1 MRYFDLHCDTPYEC
15 YRQKQPFLENTLA
28 VSAKRG
34 VYFEK
39 WKQVFAIFIRDDHP
53 TPYQLYQNILADF
66 QEKLAACPPCVT
78 PYFAVEGGAV
88 IEDDLTRIAA
98 LKRDGVRFFTL
109 TWNGQNRLAGGSLC
123 EQGLTEFGREAIA
136 CLNREGIC
144 TDLSHLNDRSFYAA
158 VSCAKYPV
166 ATHANCRAVCN
177 VRRNLKD
184 DQIRLIAEKE
194 GLIGLCFYPPFLCGE
209 VVDALFCNIT
219 HLCKLGLENYIAI
232 GSDFDGGEMS
242 EEVKTL
248 SDIPP
253 LYGKLSEMGIKES
266 VLRKVFYEN
275 AHRYIKTFDKR
286 ANLG

>member
-15 YRQKQPFLENTLA
+15 YRQQQPFSENALA
-28 VSAKRG
+28 VNAKKG
-34 VYFEK
+34 ACFED
-39 WKQVFAIFIRDDHP
+39 WKQVFAIWIRDNHP
-53 TPYQLYQNILADF
+53 APYQLYQNILADF
-66 QEKLAACPPCVT
+66 QEKLTACPPNLT

-109 TWNGQNRLAGGSLC
+109 TWNGQNRIAGGSLS
-123 EQGLTEFGREAIA
+123 EQGLTAFGREVITL
-136 CLNREGIC
+136 LNREGIS

-158 VSCAKYPV
+158 ISCADYPV
-166 ATHANCRAVCN
+166 ATHSNCRSVCN
-177 VRRNLKD
+177 VARNLKD

-209 VVDALFCNIT
+209 VIDALFCNIR
-219 HLCKLGLENYIAI
+219 HLCKMGLEQYVAI

-248 SDIPP
+248 SDLPS
-253 LYGKLSEMGIKES
+253 LYRKLGEMGIKES
-266 VLRKVFYEN
+266 VLRNVFYEN
-275 AHRYIKTFDKR
+275 ADRYIKTFDKR
-286 ANLG
+286 VKLG